1 MSLAKGIISQFSSV
15 ALIAT
20 LMVAMPLHS
29 QVSPASAAPNDNACE
44 LPGYG
49 LADYPYLVDSPQDF
63 AEIQDCD
70 DTGVFFLQ
78 RMDVEFG
85 DSWPGIN
92 SFRGH
97 FDGNGRVISGLR
109 RGISGSEAEQNRSDI
124 GLFGSVSTGS
134 SIRNVTIT
142 DSMVM
147 GNERVGV
154 LAGSIDLGV
163 IIDNIRLF
171 TVSASGNND
180 VGVLAGTT
188 SSSISNVTL
197 SDGTASAPGSVGGL
211 IGVMFAQGGDGQ
223 EPKEV
228 SLSRI
233 SIKFL
238 EVQHL
243 AGNENTRMGAL
254 VGLLNSG
261 ENAEVELTDLSIQVD
276 MKDSGVGTEPGVL
289 FGSHFNGGSYRLPVS
304 ASNVVM
310 EITHKATSPFEFRPL
325 NLMGSMLDS
334 VSLDVSRIVASASSM
349 QVDSLDFPNN
359 QSALKVELLGGQNY
373 FGGTTVDASDVYFDT
388 DSHPLAEFTFTTGAT
403 PKTFNQLGAPGLYS
417 GWSRTSDISDLFE
430 QPDDHTWFQED
441 LNLPWLAQAFKIGA
455 GNASQFNLYA
465 PASLANVAEFG
476 YFEIISPGVSAD
488 IYRLEVRATN
498 HADDALIGILPP
510 QDYKLSNVGNL
521 SDGTVRFEGTLEHI
535 GTDLKRH
542 ILDPAHTAVQVD
554 FSIKLW
560 FADYL
565 VATLLNESLSLPVLG
580 CNLQGSGTESDPYLI
595 QTQGDLSQI
604 MACDDQGVYFEQT
617 ADIRLQ
623 RAHVPIGHDE
633 LRFQGIYDGGNFG
646 ITNLVNNIPLGSSQG
661 LFGVVGD
668 GDGTRTQ
675 TTIKN
680 LTVEGSVQ
688 GNRDIGLLVGD
699 VDDLKVS
706 NVTLVGQVTG
716 QSSIGLLAGDA
727 EHLTAIGIVAVGKAY
742 GVRDEIGLV
751 LGDGWDNDIWLEDIV
766 IEGQVVGNEQLGAL
780 AGELGRSSMRG
791 LVRNV
796 TAHVDVIA
804 LDRHDDSHIQ
814 ERVGGLVG
822 NSQYVSY
829 SNVSVYGLEMPGR
842 VGRVFIHDDPTQT
855 GTSRRH
861 AIGGLIGDSS
871 NDIVFEA
878 QVEIDVVIENP
889 GGSDRLV
896 GGLIGNARAIQLLE
910 ASFDGEVIGHDEVGG
925 IFGKIRMSG
934 ENSGV
939 LISNVIGLV
948 EVSGSGS
955 DVGGFAGNVN
965 HGSSVNRSVYIRNV
979 DVHGT
984 ALASGNGLVGGF
996 IGEIHVSKHFSNTDN
1011 WNGTVTILNSSADVD
1026 VVSEVDGHAGGFIGL
1041 IEPEAPIVIT
1051 DSHATGNVTGTDE
1064 AGGFIAEI
1072 YSGEGVDDSVTIT
1085 RSFAT
1090 GDVFSTGDDV
1100 GGFIGWLDTRTAQRT
1115 AVVIDQSYATGSV
1128 TGGISV
1134 GGFVGNLDGGVIT
1147 NSFATGDV
1155 LGNHFVGGFAG
1166 TAREQTVVG
1175 NSYTSSDASL
1185 RDPASL
1191 ENLAGRF
1198 TAALANS
1205 TLTSVGWNSDQSAT
1219 DEYTQ
1224 AVTGTEFEINGDN
1237 LESLTTYSGWSI
1249 SDTLLETETI
1259 WVICPELSTK
1269 GPILWY
1275 QAKNQNGLCN
1285 ETRVPD
1291 APISLNT
1298 GGAALDFDFFMNLGT
1313 FSGPGFYADYLD
1325 VIPGSEYQVDARVT
1339 VLETSQIDS
1348 YDCSGSGFDAPN
1360 NLVRRLDSDQSTLE
1374 SNNRWIRLQLQDIC
1388 LLGAEEGFVEFK
1400 VEFFIGAS
1408 PVELEQLVLNITDVD
1423 DRQFVE
1429 VYGFDRY
1436 SLSEGTILSP
1446 RIVDGVTRIEETQDL
1461 STDTSD
1467 STSDFDF
1474 IGSALT
1480 VGRVQFEFD
1489 STSEI
1494 IIKAGANKNGG
1505 AYFDFDFSSGGEW
1518 VDNRGEVEVFTLVN
1532 PVILEAEAVANVAAP
1547 YDGPVVFAV
1556 EPQSVLVSG
1565 GEIELTGTNLETVSR
1580 IQIDGVNLVLNK
1592 VESGRILATVP
1603 AGLTL
1608 GLKDAELTSDF
1619 GKLSIPG
1626 LIRVVA
1632 PGASE
1637 FSAWTSLKGDFVK
1650 VYAKNLVG
1658 AGKVQFF
1665 VNGVERAWIRA
1676 VDQSDPKLR
1685 RANGF
1690 DYLVRSIELTSG
1702 KNTFEIFVDGE
1713 RVRRVAYTQR

>member
-1 MSLAKGIISQFSSV
+1 MSLAKRIISQFSSV
-15 ALIAT
+15 VLIAT

-29 QVSPASAAPNDNACE
+29 QVSPASAAPNDTVCE

-49 LADYPYLVDSPQDF
+49 LEDYPYLVDSPQDF

-70 DTGVFFLQ
+70 DTGVYFLQ

-85 DSWPGIN
+85 DSWPGIVE
-92 SFRGH
+92 FDGH
-97 FDGNGRVISGLR
+97 FDGNGRVISGLLTNQPTTSR
-109 RGISGSEAEQNRSDI
+109 FI
-124 GLFGSVSTGS
+124 GLFGDVSEGS
-134 SIRNVTIT
+134 SIRNVTIR
-142 DSMVM
+142 DSIVE
-147 GNERVGV
+147 GNDRVGA
-154 LAGSIDLGV
+154 LAGSISEGV
-163 IIDNIRLF
+163 IIDNIKLF
-171 TVSASGNND
+171 GVQVMGSD
-180 VGVLAGTT
+180 FVGLLAGTA
-188 SSSISNVTL
+188 SSTISNVMV
-197 SDGTASAPGSVGGL
+197 SDAVASAPGNIGGL
-211 IGVMFAQGGDGQ
+211 VGTFFAQGDSGQ
-223 EPKEV
+223 QLRELA
-228 SLSRI
+228 LSRI
-233 SIKFL
+233 SMKSVTV
-238 EVQHL
+238 EHL
-243 AGNENTRMGAL
+243 AGNSNTRMGAL
-254 VGLLNSG
+254 VGLLISG
-261 ENAEVELTDLSIQVD
+261 ENVEVDLTDLSIQVALED
-276 MKDSGVGTEPGVL
+276 AGSLTEPGVL
-289 FGSHFNGGSYRLPVS
+289 FGGHSNGDLVNLPIS
-304 ASNVVM
+304 ASHLVLDIAHEAINPAP
-310 EITHKATSPFEFRPL
+310 TRPL
-325 NLMGSMLDS
+325 NLLGSFMEA
-334 VSLDVSRIVASASSM
+334 VSFNVSRIVASVSSEQVASLSSPS
-349 QVDSLDFPNN
+349 VLRDLD
-359 QSALKVELLGGQNY
+359 VELLGGLNHIQS
-373 FGGTTVDASDVYFDT
+373 TPVSAAEIYFDT
-388 DSHPLAEFTFTTGAT
+388 DRHPVGDFTFTTQAT
-403 PKTFNQLGAPGLYS
+403 PKTFNQLGAPDLYL

-430 QPDDHTWFQED
+430 QPDAHTWFQED
-441 LNLPWLAQAFKIGA
+441 LKLPWLAQAFKIGA

-498 HADDALIGILPP
+498 HADDALISILPP
-510 QDYKLSNVGNL
+510 ENYKLGNSGDL
-521 SDGTVRFEGTLEHI
+521 PDGTVRFEGTLEHI

-542 ILDPAHTAVQVD
+542 ILDPTHTAVQVD
-554 FSIKLW
+554 LSIKLW

-565 VATLLNESLSLPVLG
+565 DATLLNESLSLPVLG
-580 CNLQGSGTESDPYLI
+580 CNLQGSGTEVSPYLI
-595 QTQGDLSQI
+595 QTQGDLSQV
-604 MACDDQGVYFEQT
+604 MACDDQGIFFEQT
-617 ADIRLQ
+617 ADIRME
-623 RAHVPIGHDE
+623 RPHVPIGHDS
-633 LRFQGIYDGGNFG
+633 LKFQGIYDGGNFG

-668 GDGTRTQ
+668 GGEVRTQ

-751 LGDGWDNDIWLEDIV
+751 VGDGWDSDIWLEDIV

-780 AGELGRSSMRG
+780 AGELGREVMRG

-804 LDRHDDSHIQ
+804 LDRHGDSHIQ

-896 GGLIGNARAIQLLE
+896 GGLVGNARAIQLLE

-925 IFGKIRMSG
+925 IFGKIRMS
-934 ENSGV
+934 EEDSGV
-939 LISNVIGLV
+939 LISNVSGFV
-948 EVSGSGS
+948 EVTGSGS

-965 HGSSVNRSVYIRNV
+965 HGSSLNRSVYIRNV
-979 DVHGT
+979 DVYGT

-996 IGEIHVSKHFSNTDN
+996 IGEIHVSKHFDDTDN

-1051 DSHATGNVTGTDE
+1051 DSFAAGNVTGTDE

-1072 YSGEGVDDSVTIT
+1072 YSGVGVDDSVTIT

-1147 NSFATGDV
+1147 NSFATGNV

-1185 RDPASL
+1185 RNPVILA
-1191 ENLAGRF
+1191 NLAGRF

-1224 AVTGTEFEINGDN
+1224 AVMGPEFEINNDN

-1249 SDTLLETETI
+1249 SDTLLGTETI

-1275 QAKNQNGLCN
+1275 QAKNQNGLCSG
-1285 ETRVPD
+1285 TRVPD

-1298 GGAALDFDFFMNLGT
+1298 GGTPLDFDFFMNLGT

-1429 VYGFDRY
+1429 VSGFDRY

-1518 VDNRGEVEVFTLVN
+1518 VDNRGAVEVFTLVN
-1532 PVILEAEAVANVAAP
+1532 PVIVEAEAESVANVAAP
-1547 YDGPVVFAV
+1547 YNGPVVLSV
-1556 EPQSVLVSG
+1556 NPQTVLASG
-1565 GEIELTGTNLETVSR
+1565 GDIELTGTNLETVSR

-1626 LIRVVA
+1626 LFRVVA
-1632 PGASE
+1632 QSDAE

-1658 AGKVQFF
+1658 AGKVQFL

-1676 VDQSDPKLR
+1676 IDQSDPKLR

-1690 DYLVRSIELTSG
+1690 DYLVRSIRLTAG
-1702 KNTFEIFVDGE
+1702 KNTFEVYRDGE
-1713 RVRRVAYTQR
+1713 RVWRSAYTQR